1 MGKDKIEQIV
11 NEKLGSY
18 ESSIDAD
25 ALWNSIQGVGGAS
38 ATSKTAVVGGTAL
51 VKWLGLG
58 AVVLGAIAIGYWYGV
73 SQNQG
78 DLEITQRNEASSI
91 LQKDNLDNTLSNRSE
106 ATSLSGVASEEDESA
121 EDLLE
126 TTESLTLESS
136 NDSKEASENELNGD
150 VIPDLRVQKTSTE
163 LASEELSFG
172 RKSSTVPPVSEEI
185 ENYVS
190 QEDPEFQSATFA
202 SKQDDVQE
210 STSSKIAYSSF
221 GNQKRA
227 TINEDFLV
235 NEINGLEY
243 EINFDTKFEL
253 PKKVTC
259 PTFGGSSNR
268 GYFMP
273 ELQVVPFYANP
284 IYTTTN
290 EAGDEWVAR
299 KKATESYLEAFQVN
313 LIGRYQFNS
322 GFYLQGGVGY
332 GQIDEKFMLF
342 SEDIQVTDDEV
353 PVIIILRPNGV
364 SDTILGNQQIET
376 ITTLQAETFNYHR
389 MFELPFAIGYEY
401 GWGTNLGLYFDM
413 GGSVNLTTFRKGY
426 MVIDDVDY
434 VSFDDETRPIYRAS
448 TGFKVQGSLGLRYY
462 MSNGLHFS
470 AGPDIRYHTG
480 NWIRD
485 EHPFQQRYFDAGLR
499 LAMGVRL

>member
-11 NEKLGSY
+11 NGKLGSY

-38 ATSKTAVVGGTAL
+38 ATSKTAVVGGAAL

-58 AVVLGAIAIGYWYGV
+58 AVVIGAIAIGYWYGV
-73 SQNQG
+73 SQNQS
-78 DLEITQRNEASSI
+78 DLEITQRNEAASI
-91 LQKDNLDNTLSNRSE
+91 LQKDNLDKTLSNSSE
-106 ATSLSGVASEEDESA
+106 ATTISVVAQEENESG
-121 EDLLE
+121 EDLVK
-126 TTESLTLESS
+126 TTQILTVEST
-136 NDSKEASENELNGD
+136 NNSKEASENLNDG
-150 VIPDLRVQKTSTE
+150 VITDPTVQITNNE
-163 LASEELSFG
+163 LASEESPFG
-172 RKSSTVPPVSEEI
+172 RKSSTIPPISEEI
-185 ENYVS
+185 ENDVS
-190 QEDPEFQSATFA
+190 QEDPESLTAKFA
-202 SKQDDVQE
+202 SKQDGMQE
-210 STSSKIAYSSF
+210 STSSEIASNAFSSQ
-221 GNQKRA
+221 NRA

-235 NEINGLEY
+235 NEISDLEY
-243 EINFDTKFEL
+243 DINFDTKFEL
-253 PKKVTC
+253 PKKVVC

-273 ELQVVPFYANP
+273 ELQVIPFYANP

-299 KKATESYLEAFQVN
+299 RKATESNLEAFQVN

-364 SDTILGNQQIET
+364 SDTIRGNQQIET

-401 GWGTNLGLYFDM
+401 GWGTNLGLYVDM
-413 GGSVNLTTFRKGY
+413 GGSVNLTTFRKGF

-448 TGFKVQGSLGLRYY
+448 TGFKVQGSAGLRYY

-485 EHPFQQRYFDAGLR
+485 EHPFQQRYFDVGLR
-499 LAMGVRL
+499 LAMGVRF